1 MIGDYGSDSEV
12 IEGDGYRPFGACY
25 PRFYFLKL
33 IPRVPNGAL
42 LDTEPYAQMDF
53 YFRAMSGA
61 FINPYSLKLD
71 LYNQTSSLNWKFS
84 EIASRSSEEDP
95 TLFDY
100 VDPREITS

>member
-1 MIGDYGSDSEV
+1 MIGDYGADSEV

-42 LDTEPYAQMDF
+42 LDSEPYAQMDF

-61 FINPYSLKLD
+61 FLNPFSVTTLQPKR
-71 LYNQTSSLNWKFS
+71 NWKFG
-84 EIASRSSEEDP
+84 EIASRSSEDDP
-95 TLFDY
+95 TMFDY
-100 VDPREITS
+100 IDPREIQS

>member
-1 MIGDYGSDSEV
+1 MSN
-12 IEGDGYRPFGACY
+12 YRY
-25 PRFYFLKL
+25 NNSINSINYRYIYQIRFYFLKL

>member
-1 MIGDYGSDSEV
+1 MIGDYGADSEV

-42 LDTEPYAQMDF
+42 LDSEPYAQMDF

-61 FINPYSLKLD
+61 FLNPFSCL
-71 LYNQTSSLNWKFS
+71 LYTSPS
-84 EIASRSSEEDP
+84 
-95 TLFDY
+95 
-100 VDPREITS
+100 PRDRG